1 CPQVGGTT
9 TSTGGTTTSGS
20 TGGTTSGCA
29 PAACPHADDPSQWTN
44 HSPNPNAQT
53 GYALGLALDAC
64 GAPHLVYDEALNGSW
79 VVRHAVKTGT
89 TAWQV
94 ETILAPVVPDGGYG
108 NSYALAA
115 ALDGNGAM
123 HVVRMS
129 GDTRKMDYLTN
140 A

>member
-1 CPQVGGTT
+1 LADSDCASGGVSCDLTENVCACPQVGSTTSTSGTT
-9 TSTGGTTTSGS
+9 TTGS

-29 PAACPHADDPSQWTN
+29 PTACPQADDPSQWTN

-53 GYALGLALDAC
+53 GYALGFALDAC

-94 ETILAPVVPDGGYG
+94 ETIFVPVVPDGGYG
-108 NSYALAA
+108 N
-115 ALDGNGAM
+115 
-123 HVVRMS
+123 
-129 GDTRKMDYLTN
+129 
-140 A
+140 